1 MFSRDVDATDSNTVL
16 LKCRWEASPSV
27 EHLIMF
33 SNCFPCRVSD
43 FSSNS
48 SALSFPMLLSMRC
61 SSSNACR
68 KMSPIPLIELYFCIV
83 YELAMHL
90 QSLLINQRAFVF
102 CHKVMYIFK
111 KNCMQNKSCFRTHI
125 INNYQ
130 FSVLLQHVFR
140 EAYYKRSNKALHS
153 SKNKTVQLITGIGVI
168 NMPVCTIVFY

>member
-1 MFSRDVDATDSNTVL
+1 MPLNLSIVL
-16 LKCRWEASPSV
+16 LKCRRETSPPPT
-27 EHLIMF
+27 EDLIMF
-33 SNCFPCRVSD
+33 QNYFSCRMSH

-48 SALSFPMLLSMRC
+48 PTLSFPVLLSLIC
-61 SSSNACR
+61 NSSGACR

-90 QSLLINQRAFVF
+90 QSLLINQCAFVF

-111 KNCMQNKSCFRTHI
+111 RNCMQNKSCFRTRI
-125 INNYQ
+125 IDNYQ
-130 FSVLLQHVFR
+130 FAVLLHVLR
-140 EAYYKRSNKALHS
+140 EAYYKRNNKAVHS